1 MEKALDKTK
10 RLIQKSQNVL
20 ILLHEFPDGDTI
32 ASSLALYL
40 YLSGEGK
47 RVDLVV
53 KGNIPRYFRF
63 LTAPYSIKNDFL
75 LGDYDLIFAV
85 DCGDSKRTGFP
96 IRVEQIAL
104 SKPIINIDHH
114 STNSL
119 KKYAKV
125 NLVDEN
131 ASAAA
136 EIVYKLIG
144 YLGGKIDSRIATYI
158 LAAIYYDTGGFQHSN
173 VTSETLR
180 IASECL
186 SHGAR
191 IGLISDNVVNA
202 RSSSGLKLWG
212 QALQNMKIKNRMA
225 VSYLSSD
232 DIALSGAQNDDA
244 AGVVNLMNTI
254 PQVRLAIL
262 FIDSPDGKIRA
273 SLRTEE
279 SGVDLSRLARLFGG
293 GGHRK
298 AAGFTLE
305 KSEFL
310 GIINR

>member
-1 MEKALDKTK
+1 MEKALDKAK
-10 RLIQKSQNVL
+10 RLIQKSQHVL

-40 YLSGEGK
+40 HLQSEGK
-47 RVDLVV
+47 QVDLVV
-53 KGNIPRYFRF
+53 KGDVPKYFQF
-63 LTAPYSIKNDFL
+63 LTAPYNIKNDFL
-75 LGDYDLIFAV
+75 LGDYDLIFAI
-85 DCGDSKRTGFP
+85 DCGDAKRTGFP
-96 IRVEQIAL
+96 IRVEKIAL
-104 SKPIINIDHH
+104 PKPIINIDHH

-119 KKYAKV
+119 KKYAKI
-125 NLVDEN
+125 NLVDEK
-131 ASAAA
+131 AAAAA
-136 EIVYKLIG
+136 EIVYKLIC

-173 VTSETLR
+173 VTADTLK

-191 IGLISDNVVNA
+191 IGLISDNVANA

-212 QALQNMKIKNRMA
+212 QALKNMKIKNGMA

-232 DIALSGAQNDDA
+232 DIASSGAKSDDA

-254 PQVRLAIL
+254 PQVRFAIL

-279 SGVDLSRLARLFGG
+279 NDVDLSRLARLFGG
-293 GGHRK
+293 GGHKK

-310 GIINR
+310 GIVNR

>member
-1 MEKALDKTK
+1 MEKALHRTK
-10 RLIQKSQNVL
+10 RLIQKSQHVL

-40 YLSGEGK
+40 HLQSKGK
-47 RVDLVV
+47 RADLVV
-53 KGNIPRYFRF
+53 KGGIPSYFRF
-63 LTAPYSIKNDFL
+63 LTAPYNIKNDFL
-75 LGDYDLIFAV
+75 LGDYDLIFAI

-96 IRVEQIAL
+96 MRVENIAS
-104 SKPIINIDHH
+104 SKAIVNIDHH

-119 KKYAKV
+119 KKYAKI
-125 NLVDEN
+125 NLVDEK
-131 ASAAA
+131 AAAAA
-136 EIVYKLIG
+136 EIVYNLIR

-173 VTSETLR
+173 VTSDTLK
-180 IASECL
+180 IASDCL

-191 IGLISDNVVNA
+191 IGLISDNVANA

-212 QALQNMKIKNRMA
+212 QALKNMKIKNNIA

-232 DIALSGAQNDDA
+232 DIASSGAQNEDS

-254 PQVRLAIL
+254 PLVRLAIL

-279 SGVDLSRLARLFGG
+279 NDVDLSQLARLFGG
-293 GGHRK
+293 GGHKK

-310 GIINR
+310 GIVDR

>member
-1 MEKALDKTK
+1 MEKALERTK
-10 RLIQKSQNVL
+10 RLIAKSQSILV
-20 ILLHEFPDGDTI
+20 LLHEFPDGDTI

-40 YLSGEGK
+40 YLISK
-47 RVDLVV
+47 KKKADLAV
-53 KGNIPRYFRF
+53 KGEIPKYFRF
-63 LTAPYSIKNDFL
+63 LTAPYTIKSDFL
-75 LGDYDLIFAV
+75 LGDYDLIIAV
-85 DCGDSKRTGFP
+85 DCGDAKRTGFP
-96 IRVEQIAL
+96 IRIEQIAL

-114 STNSL
+114 NTNSL

-125 NLVDEN
+125 NLVDES

-136 EIVYKLIG
+136 EIVYKILV
-144 YLGGKIDSRIATYI
+144 YLNGKIDSKIATYI

-173 VTSETLR
+173 VTSETLK

-186 SHGAR
+186 SCGAR
-191 IGLISDNVVNA
+191 IGLISDNIVNA

-212 QALQNMKIKNRMA
+212 QALQNMKIKNKIA
-225 VSYLSSD
+225 VSYLSLDDITSSGAKSD
-232 DIALSGAQNDDA
+232 DS

-254 PQVRLAIL
+254 PQVRIAIL

-279 SGVDLSRLARLFGG
+279 NDIDLSRLARLFGG
-293 GGHRK
+293 GGHKK

-305 KSEFL
+305 KNEFL

>member
-1 MEKALDKTK
+1 MEKAFERAK
-10 RLIQKSQNVL
+10 RLIYKSQNIL

-40 YLSGEGK
+40 YSINK
-47 RVDLVV
+47 KKKADLAV
-53 KGNIPRYFRF
+53 KGEIPKYFRF
-63 LTAPYSIKNDFL
+63 LTTPYTIKNDFL
-75 LGDYDLIFAV
+75 LGDYDLIIAV
-85 DCGDSKRTGFP
+85 DCGDAKRTGFP
-96 IRVEQIAL
+96 MRIEQIAL

-136 EIVYKLIG
+136 EIVYKMLV
-144 YLGGKIDSRIATYI
+144 YLNGKIDSKVATYI
-158 LAAIYYDTGGFQHSN
+158 LTAIYYDTGGFQHSN
-173 VTSETLR
+173 ITSETLK

-186 SHGAR
+186 SRGAR
-191 IGLISDNVVNA
+191 IGLISNNVVNT

-212 QALQNMKIKNRMA
+212 KALSNMRIKNRIA
-225 VSYLSSD
+225 VSYLSYD
-232 DIALSGAQNDDA
+232 DIDSSGAASDDA

-262 FIDSPDGKIRA
+262 FVATPDGKIKA

-279 SGVDLSRLARLFGG
+279 NDVDVSRFARLFGG
-293 GGHRK
+293 GGHKK

-305 KSEFL
+305 KNEFL
-310 GIINR
+310 NIISR